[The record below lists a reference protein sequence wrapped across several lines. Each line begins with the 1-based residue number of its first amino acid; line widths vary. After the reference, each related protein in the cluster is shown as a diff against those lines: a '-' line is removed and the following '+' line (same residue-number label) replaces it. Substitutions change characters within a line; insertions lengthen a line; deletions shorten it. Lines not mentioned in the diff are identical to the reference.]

1 MRYPSISTS
10 KQHVENGSATW
21 SRASAVGNGFVVSSH
36 SSSNRAAF
44 LRTKARRASPPT
56 Q

>member
-10 KQHVENGSATW
+10 KQHVGNGSATW
-21 SRASAVGNGFVVSSH
+21 SRASAVGNGLVVSSH